1 MKRKILI
8 AMVAII
14 VICVIGMLLYLGLK
28 ERKVVVLAY
37 HKVVPS
43 EIKEQYYKDNPW
55 IDTTERFEKQM
66 KYLHD
71 MGYTTLSMNE
81 YEDWRNGKK
90 KISLK
95 TVMITIDDGDVETY
109 YEMMP
114 ILKKYNLKATYFMI
128 GEEVKSTT
136 EEYDSRK
143 KQFLGMD
150 LIAKAKN
157 EYPNVELQSHSY
169 GMHNRNG
176 NTPYVLSMSKEEISN
191 DFDKMR
197 FLNTTVYCYPYGV
210 HNDTILEVLKEKEYR
225 MAFKLDKS
233 GVSTRKDNKY
243 LIQRVGVNYDTSF
256 LNFQKWLLKG
266 IIM

>member
-1 MKRKILI
+1 MKKKILI
-8 AMVAII
+8 IMAILI
-14 VICVIGMLLYLGLK
+14 ILMVIGVTLYLNFK
-28 ERKVVVLAY
+28 ERKIIVLAY
-37 HKVVPS
+37 HKVVPN
-43 EIKEQYYKDNPW
+43 EIKEKYYKDDPW

-71 MGYTTLSMNE
+71 MGYTTLSMDE
-81 YEDWRNGKK
+81 YEDWRDGKK
-90 KISLK
+90 NFPLK

-114 ILKKYNLKATYFMI
+114 ILKKYGLKATYFMI
-128 GEEVKSTT
+128 GEKVQEKT
-136 EEYDSRK
+136 EKYNSKE
-143 KQFLGMD
+143 KQFLGKD
-150 LIAKAKN
+150 LIEKAKK

-176 NTPYVLSMSKEEISN
+176 NVPYVLSMSEEEISA
-191 DFDKMR
+191 DFDKMS
-197 FLNTTVYCYPYGV
+197 FLNTDVYCYPYGV
-210 HNDTILEVLKEKEYR
+210 HNDEILSVLKEKKYR

-233 GVSTRKDNKY
+233 GISTRKDNKY

-256 LNFQKWLLKG
+256 INFQKWLLKS